1 MNKLIL
7 RGEYI
12 KIALDS
18 LDRMEK
24 TINHPHNALDARVAK
39 INPAEFVMGS
49 IAAGIFWLIKR
60 QGEYLTRQLLEEIFQ
75 KAKEG
80 AIARASA
87 ENQLDQ
93 NLDKIIGNVK
103 Q

>member
-1 MNKLIL
+1 MANLVL

-12 KIALDS
+12 RLALDS
-18 LDRMEK
+18 FDRMEK
-24 TINHPHNALDARVAK
+24 AIHHPANALNMRVAK
-39 INPAEFVMGS
+39 INPAEFVMGN

-80 AIARASA
+80 AIAKASA
-87 ENQLDQ
+87 ENQLEQ
-93 NLDKIIGNVK
+93 NLDKIVGNVK